1 MKITTTLLLGIA
13 AMGNALFADTFY
25 FDTFHGERAPY
36 EGQKGLVEGLKLELK
51 EGKSE
56 ISAEA
61 LAACKVLY
69 LQAPNTKFLPA
80 EKEAIIQFVKAG
92 GSLYLVMDE
101 ESRQSLSVT
110 EVNDI
115 IIPFGMMLTVDTP
128 YLHNQGGIG
137 FKGKI
142 LQKDYEV
149 PYSGGRAVAGGTAFA
164 YRLDEQGEPELPFGA
179 YKELDSGGRIVVMGE
194 AMPSIFLGSKDGKR
208 LSGVDRNVKK
218 TIYFGKDSY
227 PFMNDILSWLAD

>member
-1 MKITTTLLLGIA
+1 MKIITTLLLGFVGLA
-13 AMGNALFADTFY
+13 NVLSADIFY
-25 FDTFHGERAPY
+25 FDTFHGERSPY
-36 EGQKGLVEGLKLELK
+36 DGQKGLVESLKLELK
-51 EGKSE
+51 EGESE
-56 ISAEA
+56 ISAES
-61 LAACKVLY
+61 LAGCKVLY

-80 EKEAIIQFVKAG
+80 EKDAIIQFLKTG

-101 ESRQSLSVT
+101 ETRQSLAVT

-115 IIPFGMMLTVDTP
+115 IIPFGMMLTADTP

-179 YKELDSGGRIVVMGE
+179 YKELDSGGRLVVMGE
-194 AMPSIFLGSKDGKR
+194 AMPSIFLGSKEGQR
-208 LSGVDRNVKK
+208 LTGIDRNVKK
-218 TIYFGKDSY
+218 TVYFGKDSY
-227 PFMNDILSWLAD
+227 PFMRDILSWLAD